1 VEVAQRGA
9 DAHLLAAKVMAHAL
23 QMAAAN

>member
-9 DAHLLAAKVMAHAL
+9 DAHPRAAKVMAHAL